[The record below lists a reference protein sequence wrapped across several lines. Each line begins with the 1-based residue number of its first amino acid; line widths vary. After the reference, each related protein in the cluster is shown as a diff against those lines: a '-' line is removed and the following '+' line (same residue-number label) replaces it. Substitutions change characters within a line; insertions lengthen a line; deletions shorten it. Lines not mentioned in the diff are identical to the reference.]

1 MILISCVDIGKNKS
15 KVRVPAK
22 KIFWYIKHNMSD
34 MVSKES
40 KCETRQSDAKV
51 REEIAERSSVA
62 ARLGIMAPTG
72 DGKVFT
78 QKTCPSVTGASC
90 AVNFH
95 PVAVVSSKNVAS
107 TPKCM

>member
-1 MILISCVDIGKNKS
+1 MLILEKKS
-15 KVRVPAK
+15 NVHGLSK
-22 KIFWYIKHNMSD
+22 KIFWYIKHNMSGT
-34 MVSKES
+34 VSKET

-62 ARLGIMAPTG
+62 ARLGIMAPMG
-72 DGKVFT
+72 DGKVVT
-78 QKTCPSVTGASC
+78 QKTCPSITGASC